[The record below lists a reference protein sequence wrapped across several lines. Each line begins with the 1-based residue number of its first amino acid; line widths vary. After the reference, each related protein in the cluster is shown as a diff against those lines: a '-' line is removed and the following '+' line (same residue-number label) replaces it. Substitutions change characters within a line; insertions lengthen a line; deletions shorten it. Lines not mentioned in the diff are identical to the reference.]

1 MPGAH
6 LAPGIF
12 CADLGKMKKT
22 VDNRAKSAY
31 NNTKAKSYKLLI
43 EKSRPAGSGIES
55 CGWWNRSAQGKLN
68 GLMKAVGKGVSRS
81 NDRRDFRPLSREGI

>member
-31 NNTKAKSYKLLI
+31 NNRKAKSNKLLI
-43 EKSRPAGSGIES
+43 EKSRPAG
-55 CGWWNRSAQGKLN
+55 A
-68 GLMKAVGKGVSRS
+68 A
-81 NDRRDFRPLSREGI
+81 

>member
-31 NNTKAKSYKLLI
+31 NNRKAKSNKLLI
-43 EKSRPAGSGIES
+43 EKRLRMVESQCAGQAEWSHEG
-55 CGWWNRSAQGKLN
+55 GRK
-68 GLMKAVGKGVSRS
+68 
-81 NDRRDFRPLSREGI
+81 RREPK

>member
-31 NNTKAKSYKLLI
+31 NNRKAKSNKLLI
-43 EKSRPAGSGIES
+43 EKSRPAGSGIEAAD
-55 CGWWNRSAQGKLN
+55 GGI
-68 GLMKAVGKGVSRS
+68 AV
-81 NDRRDFRPLSREGI
+81 RRAS